1 MFSLVSGRRAKPR
14 SYWMARRIEIWFTPA
29 LAVMFVTFLA
39 LTPLAFERRS
49 GETLYVFSIFSG
61 SLFLAL
67 AFTSALLYLIGQSAP
82 RSDHDVCL
90 AEILKSLRRAISRR
104 GSSAPEAAIASGFM
118 KPGPESSL
126 LAPDSGYL
134 QQVDYRRLSE
144 AAARDDVIIRFLC
157 YPGDFVLE
165 GSPLASVRSSTHHN
179 LSDQVL
185 DSLQHR
191 FAAAVSVERNRSVR
205 YDPEYAIVRIT
216 EIAALG
222 MAPSF
227 ADPVST
233 LACINALTVGL
244 RELLRAPVRSHVHCD
259 SMGQPRI
266 FENKPPCER
275 ILSSAFDPLRPIV
288 KNSVALTVY
297 LLQAIS
303 ALVPFLSTPA
313 QFLELRAQAE
323 LIHDGACLGAC
334 LRDHFAIDDA
344 YLSARRSLSCPAL
357 AVETI
362 AAYAWQQ
369 PGVSETVS

>member
-1 MFSLVSGRRAKPR
+1 
-14 SYWMARRIEIWFTPA
+14 
-29 LAVMFVTFLA
+29 
-39 LTPLAFERRS
+39 
-49 GETLYVFSIFSG
+49 
-61 SLFLAL
+61 
-67 AFTSALLYLIGQSAP
+67 
-82 RSDHDVCL
+82 
-90 AEILKSLRRAISRR
+90 
-104 GSSAPEAAIASGFM
+104 M

-144 AAARDDVIIRFLC
+144 AAARGDVIIRFLC

-165 GSPLASVRSSTHHN
+165 GSPLASVRSLRHHN

-191 FAAAVSVERNRSVR
+191 FATAVSVERKRSVS

-227 ADPVST
+227 ADPVAT

-266 FENKPPCER
+266 FENKTPCER
-275 ILSSAFDPLRPIV
+275 ILSSAFDPMRPIV
-288 KNSVALTVY
+288 KNSVGLTVY

-313 QFLELRAQAE
+313 QFLELKGSSRVDSRWGLPWLVFARPFRYRRCISICPP
-323 LIHDGACLGAC
+323 LFVMPGAGGGDYRRVLLAAAGCI
-334 LRDHFAIDDA
+334 RDSFLTA
-344 YLSARRSLSCPAL
+344 
-357 AVETI
+357 
-362 AAYAWQQ
+362 
-369 PGVSETVS
+369 

>member
-1 MFSLVSGRRAKPR
+1 
-14 SYWMARRIEIWFTPA
+14 MAPRIEIWFTPV

-67 AFTSALLYLIGQSAP
+67 AFTSALFYLIDQSAP
-82 RSDHDVCL
+82 RSDHDACL
-90 AEILKSLRRAISRR
+90 VEILESLRRAISHR
-104 GSSAPEAAIASGFM
+104 GSSAPEAAIASESM

-126 LAPDSGYL
+126 LAPESGYL
-134 QQVDYRRLSE
+134 QQVDYRQLSE

-191 FAAAVSVERNRSVR
+191 FATAVSVERKRSVR

-227 ADPVST
+227 ADPVAT

-266 FENKPPCER
+266 FENKTPSER

-288 KNSVALTVY
+288 KNSVGLTVY

-303 ALVPFLSTPA
+303 ALAPFLSTPA

-334 LRDHFAIDDA
+334 LRDHSAIDDA
-344 YLSARRSLSCPAL
+344 YLSARRSLSCPAPE
-357 AVETI
+357 VETI